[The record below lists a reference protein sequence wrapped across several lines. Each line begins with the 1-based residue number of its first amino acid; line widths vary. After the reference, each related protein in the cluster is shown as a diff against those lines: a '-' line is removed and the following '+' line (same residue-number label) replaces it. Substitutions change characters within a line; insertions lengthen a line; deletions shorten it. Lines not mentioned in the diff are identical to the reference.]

1 MEKLHWCDGSG
12 RINLYMT
19 LEQAKSVAH
28 SGSCDNDVGELR
40 QLPEVAQ
47 QLKEID
53 TEVLKKAL
61 REYGCWDEGE
71 LASHE
76 ENLDRI
82 VWIAGGDIADGQSSD
97 A

>member
-28 SGSCDNDVGELR
+28 SGSCDNDVAELR
-40 QLPEVAQ
+40 KLPEVAQ

-53 TEVLKKAL
+53 AAVLKKAL
-61 REYGCWDEGE
+61 REYGCWNEIE
-71 LASHE
+71 LANHE

-82 VWIAGGDIADGQSSD
+82 VWIAGGDIADGQFSD